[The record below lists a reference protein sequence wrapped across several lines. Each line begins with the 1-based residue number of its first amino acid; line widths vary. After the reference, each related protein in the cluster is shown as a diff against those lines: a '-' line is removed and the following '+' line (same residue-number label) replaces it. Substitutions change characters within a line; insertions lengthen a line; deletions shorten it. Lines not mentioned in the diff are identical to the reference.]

1 MGAQMK
7 IIVVGGTG
15 VVGSAVVKEL
25 GQRHTIV
32 VAGHRRGDVIVDIK
46 DIPSIEKMYQA
57 VGPFDALVSTVGKLH
72 FGDLA
77 SMKAEHYYV
86 GINDK
91 LMGQINLVLA
101 GLPYINDAG
110 SFTLTSGILA
120 DDPVR
125 YASSASMVNC
135 AINGFVRGAA
145 IEMPRAIRINSVS
158 PTILAESMAAY
169 GDYFHGYKPISADE
183 CALAFS
189 KSVEGA
195 QTGQVYK
202 AGYC

>member
-1 MGAQMK
+1 MK

-25 GQRHTIV
+25 GQRHTII

-46 DIPSIEKMYQA
+46 DVSSIEKMFKSIES
-57 VGPFDALVSTVGKLH
+57 FDAVVSTVGKLH
-72 FGDLA
+72 FGDMA
-77 SMKAEHYYV
+77 GMTSEEYYI
-86 GINDK
+86 GIHDK
-91 LMGQINLVLA
+91 LMGQVNLVLA

-110 SFTLTSGILA
+110 SFTLTSGILSH
-120 DDPVR
+120 DPIR
-125 YASSASMVNC
+125 YGSSASMVNS
-135 AINGFVRGAA
+135 ALNGFVRGAA
-145 IEMPRAIRINSVS
+145 IEMPRGIRINAVS
-158 PTILAESMAAY
+158 PTILNESLAAY
-169 GDYFHGYKPISADE
+169 GDYFHGFEPVSAAH

-202 AGYC
+202 AGY